1 MALSLLLKAS
11 MTEPIAN
18 ENQTPT
24 GCLCKFS
31 SRPFD
36 DCYCSKVSGRSAH
49 DIATYCMERYWE
61 CPIYQKHMQENPVE
75 EPLQKK

>member
-1 MALSLLLKAS
+1 MA
-11 MTEPIAN
+11 EPVTN

-24 GCLCKFS
+24 RCLCKYS

-49 DIATYCMERYWE
+49 NIATYCMERYWE
-61 CPIYQKHMQENPVE
+61 CPIYQKHMKENNADVDAV
-75 EPLQKK
+75 KKP